1 MRTEKYILLAFLT
14 VSMTISESCGVNFQ
28 LELLD
33 ATAVAQTNNQRE
45 DEADKLVEQGIK
57 QFNAS
62 QFNQALQSWTQS
74 LVIYRQIG
82 NRRGVAASLGNMGLA
97 YHGLGDYKKAIDYH
111 LQSLAM
117 SKETGNRRGVAA
129 SLENLGNPYYG
140 LGDYKKAIDYHLQ
153 SLVIEKEI
161 GNSRGVAA
169 SLGNLGLA
177 YHQLG
182 DYKKAIDYH
191 QKSLVIDKEMG
202 NRRGVA
208 SSLGNLGLV
217 YRNLGDYKKAID
229 YHLQSLVIDKEMGN
243 RLGVAQSLANLGLA
257 YHQLGDYKKAI
268 DYHQKSF
275 AIQKEIGNRRGVA
288 ASLVNLGIAY
298 YRLGDYKKAIDYH
311 LQTLAISKEMGYRF
325 GVSTSLGNLGNAHYR
340 LGDYK
345 KAIDYHQQ
353 SLAIKKEMGNRLGV
367 AQSLGNLGNAY
378 SRLGDYKKAIDY
390 HQQSLAIKK
399 EMEYRQGIANSLGNL
414 GNAYRNLGDCKKA
427 IDYHQQTLA
436 ISKEIGYRQGIAS
449 SLGNLGI
456 AYYSLGDYKNAID
469 YHQQHLAIS
478 KEMGNRLSMANSLG
492 SLGNACH
499 QLGDYKKAIDYHQQY
514 LAISKEIGNRFGVAA
529 SLNNLG
535 LTLQKLGQLAEAE
548 KHLRQAIDTYEDI
561 RQLLLTKDIWKV
573 SIFEQQAKTYR
584 ILQQVLVA
592 RQQPQQALEISQ
604 QGRTRALV
612 EILFRH
618 KHQKPQEELIPS
630 TLTLSQI
637 QQVASKQQATLVE
650 YSLVFDNQLYIW
662 VIPPQGKIQF
672 RCVSL
677 PKDISLQ
684 KLVKNTREQQ
694 LHIRGRNSNNPPS
707 TKDNS
712 TNHLNQLHQ
721 LLIEPIADL
730 LPKDEQ
736 QEVIFIP
743 YQELF
748 LVPFVALQ
756 DEKNKYLIE
765 KHTILTAPS
774 IQALSLNQQDKP
786 TTSVLPRGKDV
797 LIVGNPT
804 MPKTKVGKDK
814 EPLTQLAGAEEE
826 AQKIATMLETE
837 AMIGG
842 QATQSAIV
850 EKMPSAKLI
859 HFATHGLLDGINAI
873 GSPGAITFTPDEKND
888 GFLTT
893 SEIMENFGLS
903 EEQKL
908 QADLVVLS
916 AGDTGR
922 GDIRGEGVIG
932 LSQAFMASGVPTLV
946 MSLWKVPDDANVKL
960 MTEFYTN
967 IYERKL
973 NKAQGMRQAMLTMLN
988 DKDGNPDPDPTN
1000 WAAFTVIGKTR

>member
-1 MRTEKYILLAFLT
+1 MRTEKYILLAFIT
-14 VSMTISESCGVNFQ
+14 VSLTISESCGVNFQ

-45 DEADKLVEQGIK
+45 DEADRLVEQGIK

-82 NRRGVAASLGNMGLA
+82 NRRGVTASLGNMGLA
-97 YHGLGDYKKAIDYH
+97 YHGLGDYKKAINYH

-117 SKETGNRRGVAA
+117 SKEIGNRRGVAA

-153 SLVIEKEI
+153 SLVIDKEM
-161 GNSRGVAA
+161 GSRRGVAA

-208 SSLGNLGLV
+208 ASLGNLGLV

-268 DYHQKSF
+268 DYHQKSL

-325 GVSTSLGNLGNAHYR
+325 GVATSLGNLGNAHY
-340 LGDYK
+340 
-345 KAIDYHQQ
+345 
-353 SLAIKKEMGNRLGV
+353 
-367 AQSLGNLGNAY
+367 
-378 SRLGDYKKAIDY
+378 RLGDYKKAIDY

-414 GNAYRNLGDCKKA
+414 GNAYRNLGDYKKA
-427 IDYHQQTLA
+427 IDYHQQTLV

-535 LTLQKLGQLAEAE
+535 LTLQKLGQLAAAE
-548 KHLRQAIDTYEDI
+548 QHLRQAIDTYEDI

-618 KHQKPQEELIPS
+618 KHQKPQEELIPP

-637 QQVASKQQATLVE
+637 QQVANKQQATLVE

-707 TKDNS
+707 KKDNS

-748 LVPFVALQ
+748 LVPFAALQ

-786 TTSVLPRGKDV
+786 TTPVLPRGKDV

-804 MPKTKVGKDK
+804 MPKTKVGKDR

-850 EKMPSAKLI
+850 EKMSSAKLI

-893 SEIMENFGLS
+893 SEIIENFGLS

-916 AGDTGR
+916 AGDTGG

-946 MSLWKVPDDANVKL
+946 MSLWKISDDANVKL

-967 IYERKL
+967 IYERNL

-988 DKDGNPDPDPTN
+988 DKDGNPDPTN